1 MDDLKY
7 LDGFKDK
14 GIVYNPNTSLVLEY
28 FADADFAG
36 NLNQSDPNN
45 AENILSRAGFV
56 LMYADYPIT
65 R

>member
-1 MDDLKY
+1 MDDWNF

-14 GIVYNPNTSLVLEY
+14 GIVYNPNISLVLEY

-36 NLNQSDPNN
+36 NLIQSDPIN
-45 AENILSRAGFV
+45 AENVLSRAGFV
-56 LMYADYPIT
+56 LMYADCPIT